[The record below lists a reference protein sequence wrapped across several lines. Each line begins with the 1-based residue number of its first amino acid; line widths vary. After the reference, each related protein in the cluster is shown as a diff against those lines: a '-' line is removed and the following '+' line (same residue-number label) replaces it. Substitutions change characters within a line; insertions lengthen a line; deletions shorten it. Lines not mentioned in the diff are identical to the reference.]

1 MEGKRVIISDQIFAC
16 ALSQV
21 IQTQSEFMFNS
32 SVFRV
37 QLDKKWLPLIRISLS
52 AMILC
57 ASWPELSS
65 PFVRLLREECIASS
79 ATTTLWKVLIQHSHL
94 GNSADLQAK
103 KVESYMFNFIYYG
116 VACCWPAH
124 YYLFSLIAWPPISGW
139 IWIPYSFGKMMTG
152 YTYTILAFY
161 TNSRLA
167 HLVRLTGLAIHH
179 WKIWNL

>member
-1 MEGKRVIISDQIFAC
+1 MVATYKNISVGDDFMRELARIVVSICQIV
-16 ALSQV
+16 SGGV
-21 IQTQSEFMFNS
+21 
-32 SVFRV
+32 
-37 QLDKKWLPLIRISLS
+37 
-52 AMILC
+52 LC
-57 ASWPELSS
+57 FLSS
-65 PFVRLLREECIASS
+65 YNAMESRNS
-79 ATTTLWKVLIQHSHL
+79 TLVSQKFSI
-94 GNSADLQAK
+94 DLQAK